1 MMAEWWW
8 AYLAV
13 GVFVGFFSGLLGI
26 GGGAAMVP
34 LLAFIF
40 AAKGFA
46 AQYTVHLALG
56 TCVAAIMFTAISSA
70 RSHHRHKA
78 VNLEI
83 LRRLFPGVIVGALAG
98 AVLARF
104 LSERLLAMMFT
115 ALVYYA
121 ATLMLIE
128 RKPRTVK
135 QAGGDG
141 MWGIGGIVGL
151 FSVLTATG
159 GAAMVVAHLVRR
171 GVSVHEAIGTASAA
185 SLCLAFTG
193 AIGYIVSGST
203 VPGLPP
209 LSLGFVYLPALAW
222 IVVAS
227 VLLAPVGAAVAHRT
241 PGKTLRRIF
250 AVVLFALATSMLL
263 RFF

>member
-1 MMAEWWW
+1 MDWWW

-13 GVFVGFFSGLLGI
+13 GIFVGFFSGLLGI

-46 AQYTVHLALG
+46 SQYVVHLALG
-56 TCVAAIMFTAISSA
+56 TCVAAIMFTAVSSA

-78 VNLEI
+78 VNWAI
-83 LRRLFPGVIVGALAG
+83 LRRLFPGVVLGAIAG
-98 AVLARF
+98 AALARF
-104 LSERLLAMMFT
+104 LSARLLAVMFT

-128 RKPRTVK
+128 RKP
-135 QAGGDG
+135 QARREASRDTGL
-141 MWGIGGIVGL
+141 WRIGGVVGL
-151 FSVLTATG
+151 FSTLTATG
-159 GAAMVVAHLVRR
+159 GAAMVVAWLVRR
-171 GVSVHEAIGTASAA
+171 NISVHEAIGTASAA
-185 SLCLAFTG
+185 SLCLAFAGT
-193 AIGYIVSGST
+193 IGYVVSGTT
-203 VPGLPP
+203 VTGLPQW
-209 LSLGFVYLPALAW
+209 SVGFVYVPALAW

-227 VLLAPVGAAVAHRT
+227 MLLAPVGAAVAHRT
-241 PGKTLRRIF
+241 PGKTLRRLF
-250 AVVLFALATSMLL
+250 AFVLFALATSMLL

>member
-1 MMAEWWW
+1 MDWWW

-78 VNLEI
+78 VNREI
-83 LRRLFPGVIVGALAG
+83 LRRIFPGVIVGALAG
-98 AVLARF
+98 AALARF
-104 LSERLLAMMFT
+104 LSERFLAMMFT

-128 RKPRTVK
+128 RKPAPGK
-135 QAGGDG
+135 QPSAGGA

-159 GAAMVVAHLVRR
+159 GAAMVVAYLVRR
-171 GVSVHEAIGTASAA
+171 GISVHEAIGTASAA
-185 SLCLAFTG
+185 SLCLAFAG
-193 AIGYIVSGST
+193 AIGYVLSGST
-203 VPGLPP
+203 VAGLPEW
-209 LSLGFVYLPALAW
+209 SLGFVYLPALAW

-227 VLLAPVGAAVAHRT
+227 MLLAPVGAAVAHRT
-241 PGKTLRRIF
+241 PGRTLRRVF
-250 AVVLFALATSMLL
+250 AFVLFALATSMLL
-263 RFF
+263 RFL